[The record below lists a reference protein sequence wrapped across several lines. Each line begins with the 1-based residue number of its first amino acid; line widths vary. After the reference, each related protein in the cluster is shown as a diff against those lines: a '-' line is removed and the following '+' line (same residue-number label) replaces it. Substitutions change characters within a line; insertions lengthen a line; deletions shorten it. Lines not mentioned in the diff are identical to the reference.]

1 MFENFVFYIIIYFI
15 CCLSI
20 LGYGLI
26 LTSYSKNYFDQ
37 INLGEIGILGILFT
51 IAFSIFSNFLAHGY
65 IHNLSFILI
74 GIFSF

>member
-37 INLGEIGILGILFT
+37 IPVEL
-51 IAFSIFSNFLAHGY
+51 LA
-65 IHNLSFILI
+65 LL
-74 GIFSF
+74 